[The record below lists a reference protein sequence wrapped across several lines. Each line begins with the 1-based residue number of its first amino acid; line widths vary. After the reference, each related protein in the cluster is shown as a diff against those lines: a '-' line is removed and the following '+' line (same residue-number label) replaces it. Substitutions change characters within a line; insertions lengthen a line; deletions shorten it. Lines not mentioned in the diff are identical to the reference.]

1 MYSLSNH
8 LMTCLLFFRQ
18 EMIILRVMLT
28 CVLRA
33 HAKIPININIV
44 FNNANNLMFR
54 ELNTPQVQ

>member
-1 MYSLSNH
+1 
-8 LMTCLLFFRQ
+8 MTCLLFFRQ